1 MIILFIYKTKGTV
14 IGMTEKV
21 YLQNPYLRQLE
32 ARIIEKK
39 YMNNKY
45 YVKTN
50 KTIFYPNLAGGQ
62 PGDKGDI
69 NGIEVIEV
77 YEDGN
82 DIVHVLKSNIHS
94 DRAKLT
100 IDWENRFDYMQQHS
114 GQHLL
119 SSVFY
124 KLFNGETI
132 GFYLGKEYVYI
143 DVNIPTISREEIEKV
158 EQFANKIIF
167 SNFIIKSYIVEKED
181 MYKIPVRKDPIVN
194 SNIRIV
200 EIDGIDFTPCCGT
213 HVRNTGEIGL
223 IKIRKV
229 EPYKNNIRVEFVCG
243 NRALKDYT
251 WKNYYIQDISN
262 LLTCKDKSVYNRVE
276 KIFTDREKLKKE
288 NRALREK
295 LNKYMAKELLQN
307 SETVNGI
314 NIIQDKL
321 ADMTLQDV
329 ENIAKN
335 LNSIENTIILLGIE
349 SIKNS
354 QFIVSR
360 SSNIDINLKT
370 LFTNISKQEKIKGG
384 GSPQTVQGAC
394 NREDLNR
401 ILKAF
406 YDEIK
411 KSLDKTNG

>member
-1 MIILFIYKTKGTV
+1 
-14 IGMTEKV
+14 MTEKV

-39 YMNNKY
+39 YINNKY

-69 NGIEVIEV
+69 NGVEVLEV

-82 DIVHVLKSNIHS
+82 DIVHVLKNNIHS
-94 DRAKLT
+94 DKAKLT

-167 SNFIIKSYIVEKED
+167 SNFPIKSYIVEKEE
-181 MYKIPVRKDPIVN
+181 MYKIPVRKEPVVN

-223 IKIRKV
+223 IKIRKI

-276 KIFTDREKLKKE
+276 KIYTDREKLKKE
-288 NRALREK
+288 NRTLREK
-295 LNKYMAKELLQN
+295 LSKFMAKELLQK
-307 SETVNGI
+307 SETIYGI
-314 NIIQDKL
+314 KIIQDKL
-321 ADMTLQDV
+321 VDTKLEDA
-329 ENIAKN
+329 ENITKK
-335 LNSIENTIILLGIE
+335 LNSMENNIIILGIDNPA
-349 SIKNS
+349 NS

-360 SSNIDINLKT
+360 SNNIDINLKT
-370 LFTNISKQEKIKGG
+370 ILSNISKKEKIKGG
-384 GSPQTVQGAC
+384 GSPQTIQGGC
-394 NREDLNR
+394 NIEDLNR
-401 ILKAF
+401 ILKTF
-406 YDEIK
+406 YNEIR
-411 KSLDKTNG
+411 KSLDKTDG